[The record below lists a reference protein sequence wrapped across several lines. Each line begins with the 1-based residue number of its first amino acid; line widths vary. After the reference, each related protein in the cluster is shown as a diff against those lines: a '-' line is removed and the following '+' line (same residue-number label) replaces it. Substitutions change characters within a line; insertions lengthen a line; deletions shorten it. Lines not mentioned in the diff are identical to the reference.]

1 MKKKLLISL
10 LLLFLFTTFSQAQ
23 TKKGQFAISG
33 NMGVSLLS
41 WKWEYIIAESAST
54 NVDAVVIDNAAPA
67 FQGLLDY
74 ALLDKLS
81 IGGAFSYQSVSNISK
96 NNYVNTSG
104 IIVTEDV
111 VNTVTLMNFSY
122 RILFHYLDND
132 KIDLYSGIRMGLNY
146 YQNSNSSNDLN
157 YHIDQTN
164 MFNEFGFAPQV
175 IGLGIRM
182 YIFEDLA
189 VNTEVAIGYP
199 SFFSFGLTYRM

>member
-33 NMGVSLLS
+33 NMGVSLLAF
-41 WKWEYIIAESAST
+41 KWQNITALP
-54 NVDAVVIDNAAPA
+54 IDGNAAPA
-67 FQGLLDY
+67 FQGLVDY

-81 IGGAFSYQSVSNISK
+81 IGGAFSYQNVTAIDYDYD
-96 NNYVNTSG
+96 YVNTSG
-104 IIVTEDV
+104 KKVVEDV
-111 VNTVTLMNFSY
+111 QVSVTLMNFSY

-157 YHIDQTN
+157 YHVDQTN

-175 IGLGIRM
+175 IGLGMRM

-189 VNTEVAIGYP
+189 VNTEIAIGYP

>member
-33 NMGVSLLS
+33 NIGASLLAL
-41 WKWEYIIAESAST
+41 KWEGITTPA
-54 NVDAVVIDNAAPA
+54 VIDNAAPA

-81 IGGAFSYQSVSNISK
+81 IGGAFSYQNVTTINHGYKYI
-96 NNYVNTSG
+96 NTSG
-104 IIVTEDV
+104 KQVTEDV
-111 VNTVTLMNFSY
+111 VNSIVLMNFSY
-122 RILFHYLDND
+122 RILFHYFDND

-146 YQNSNSSNDLN
+146 YQNSHSSNDLN
-157 YHIDQTN
+157 YQINPSNQSN

-175 IGLGIRM
+175 IGIGIRM
-182 YIFEDLA
+182 YIYEDLA
-189 VNTEVAIGYP
+189 VNTEFAIGYP